1 MKDEISG
8 NWKYKCNGQS
18 CTMKLSFTFT
28 VYSRMQTRCKS
39 D

>member
-1 MKDEISG
+1 MTFLETGSTSVTTG
-8 NWKYKCNGQS
+8 HVPWS
-18 CTMKLSFTFT
+18 CLTFT